1 MLAERLEFFVPKV
14 TEMMTLWQWL
24 QYILAWALFVTIVGR
39 HELATGPQFLVAYLA
54 KCIQYILA
62 IIPTL
67 YLVDYLRPIFKRINP
82 IRVSLYIVC

>member
-54 KCIQYILA
+54 KCIQYIFSHY
-62 IIPTL
+62 T
-67 YLVDYLRPIFKRINP
+67 DFIFNRLFASNIQKDQ
-82 IRVSLYIVC
+82 SY